1 MNRLKE
7 KFYHIDDELL
17 VKYLLDESTANENI
31 EVEQWISANESNQKY
46 YEDFKTIWEES
57 KRFSYTSNI
66 DEEASWQR
74 FRSRIQ
80 NVHVDDTK
88 VKPVNTFSWI
98 KIAAMIVI
106 IAGAAFLGYQ
116 IFSNR
121 EIKTLAVQSQNKVLI
136 DTLPDGSVVTLNK
149 NSSISYPENFK
160 KDARTIALKGEA
172 FFKVTPD
179 KTKPFIIHINDVT
192 VKVVGTSFNIKSTNG
207 NTEVIVE
214 SGIVQVIK
222 NNKNIELHPEER
234 TLVKKDDSVLI
245 KENETG
251 MLYNYYRTKEFECDN
266 TPLWKLVEVLN
277 QAYDANVIIGRKE
290 IRNLPITTTFN
301 NESLDNILEII
312 RQTFN
317 ISVTKT
323 GSQVILK

>member
-1 MNRLKE
+1 MKE

-17 VKYLLDESTANENI
+17 VKYLLGESTIDENI
-31 EVEQWISANESNQKY
+31 KVEQWINADEINQKY
-46 YEDFKTIWEES
+46 YDDFKTIWEES
-57 KRFSYTSNI
+57 KQLAQSSTI

-74 FRSRIQ
+74 FRNRIQ
-80 NVHVDDTK
+80 AVPTQKAK
-88 VKPVNTFSWI
+88 VKSINTFPWI

-106 IAGAAFLGYQ
+106 ITGAALLGYK
-116 IFSNR
+116 IFGTK
-121 EIKTLAVQSQNKVLI
+121 ETKMLAVQSQNKVVI
-136 DTLPDGSVVTLNK
+136 DTLPDRSIITLNK
-149 NSSISYPENFK
+149 NSSISYPEKFK
-160 KDARTIALKGEA
+160 GNKREIVLEGEA

-179 KTKPFIIHINDVT
+179 KSKPFIIHANDVI

-214 SGIVQVIK
+214 SGIVQVIRR
-222 NNKNIELHPEER
+222 NKEVELHPEER
-234 TLVKKDDSVLI
+234 VLIKKDDSVLV

-251 MLYNYYRTKEFECDN
+251 TLYNYYRTKEFECDN

-277 QAYDANVIIGRKE
+277 QAYNANIIIQRRE
-290 IRNLPITTTFN
+290 LRNLPITTTFN

-317 ISVTKT
+317 ISVAKT
-323 GSQVILK
+323 GSQIILK